1 MDPYF
6 KKFTKLF
13 TKKIGR
19 KIINRQYFHRETVF
33 HMKTLSISN
42 FTTSTYQKLL
52 FKWTQKER
60 FYFL

>member
-42 FTTSTYQKLL
+42 FTTGTPLL
-52 FKWTQKER
+52 RR
-60 FYFL
+60 FLLGRISN